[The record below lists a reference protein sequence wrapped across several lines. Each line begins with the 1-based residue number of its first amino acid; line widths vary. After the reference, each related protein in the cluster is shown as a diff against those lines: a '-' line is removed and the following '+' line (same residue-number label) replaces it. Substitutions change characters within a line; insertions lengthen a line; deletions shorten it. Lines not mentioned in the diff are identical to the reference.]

1 MQLPIKRTINRHHR
15 IQRRFLLLLL
25 HLLLPL
31 ELPAPLLQTHQV
43 QTLYQMRVLFVS
55 TEQLDFFL
63 CEICKILGKKTLVV
77 LVIPEFLDFLR
88 YSMSIEYFNVPR
100 SRYFDWYS
108 FSSSLSCIR
117 FSMCLCL
124 LSSLISFL

>member
-1 MQLPIKRTINRHHR
+1 
-15 IQRRFLLLLL
+15 
-25 HLLLPL
+25 
-31 ELPAPLLQTHQV
+31 
-43 QTLYQMRVLFVS
+43 MRVLFVS

-88 YSMSIEYFNVPR
+88 YSMSLEYFHVPR